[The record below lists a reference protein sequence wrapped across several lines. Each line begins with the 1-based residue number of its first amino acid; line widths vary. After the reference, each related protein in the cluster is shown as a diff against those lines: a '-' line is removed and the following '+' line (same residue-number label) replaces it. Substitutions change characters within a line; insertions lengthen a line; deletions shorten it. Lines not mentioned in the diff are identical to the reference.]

1 MLSGS
6 PMADVD
12 PVILTVTDNTTHDFK
27 ENSVPVV
34 NEESVVDTEHAAQH
48 TENAEPP
55 QDLDEANE
63 DFTPVEPAILPC
75 PAQESTASMSD
86 EPAPSASDLAVAAE
100 ETPQIWIKNSTT
112 PLVVKPAA
120 VNAPYC
126 PTQVTAC
133 LSTPAKAAVDKAW
146 ASSTLLKKRKA
157 DDEPLV
163 LAQEAKKKK
172 EKNPKAPIITDL
184 DAMAA
189 QLRGVDHVELRKA
202 LTAVGVPLDVEWCDM
217 TKAEYEKEESF
228 VKEKDQPD
236 W

>member
-1 MLSGS
+1 
-6 PMADVD
+6 MADVD
-12 PVILTVTDNTTHDFK
+12 PILTVTDNTTHNVK

-34 NEESVVDTEHAAQH
+34 NEESTVVDTEHAAQH
-48 TENAEPP
+48 TENAEPL
-55 QDLDEANE
+55 QDLDKANE

-75 PAQESTASMSD
+75 PAQESTASISD
-86 EPAPSASDLAVAAE
+86 APSASEPEVHPAVAAAE

-112 PLVVKPAA
+112 PLVVKPA
-120 VNAPYC
+120 VGNAPYH

-146 ASSTLLKKRKA
+146 HGASTLLKKRKAA

-189 QLRGVDHVELRKA
+189 QLRGVDHVEA
-202 LTAVGVPLDVEWCDM
+202 LTAVGIPADVEWCDM